1 MRFCVRCGGLLLPDK
16 SGKKRFVCGSCGAK
30 SEIKDKVLIKEKINN
45 KDEKI
50 GVVEKNVEVNPKTDA
65 NCDKCGNK
73 LAFYWTVQTR
83 AGDEAE
89 TRFFQCTKCGHRWRE
104 YQ

>member
-1 MRFCVRCGGLLLPDK
+1 MRFCNRCGGLLLPDP
-16 SGKKRFVCGSCGAK
+16 SNKKKFVCGSCGAK
-30 SEIKDKVLIKEKINN
+30 TELKDKILIKEKVNN

-50 GVVEKNVEVNPKTDA
+50 GVIEKDVEVNPKTDA
-65 NCDKCGNK
+65 NWNKCGNRQ
-73 LAFYWTVQTR
+73 AYFWTVQTR

-89 TRFFQCTKCGHRWRE
+89 TRFFQCTKCNHRWRE

>member
-1 MRFCVRCGGLLLPDK
+1 MRFCDKCGGLLLPD
-16 SGKKRFVCGSCGAK
+16 SSSKKKFVCGSCGAK
-30 SEIKDKVLIKEKINN
+30 TELKDKIMIKEKINN

-50 GVVEKNVEVNPKTDA
+50 GVIEKNVEVNPKTEA
-65 NCDKCGNK
+65 HCDKCGNK
-73 LAFYWTVQTR
+73 IAYFWTVQTR

-89 TRFFQCTKCGHRWRE
+89 TRFFQCTKCNHRWRE